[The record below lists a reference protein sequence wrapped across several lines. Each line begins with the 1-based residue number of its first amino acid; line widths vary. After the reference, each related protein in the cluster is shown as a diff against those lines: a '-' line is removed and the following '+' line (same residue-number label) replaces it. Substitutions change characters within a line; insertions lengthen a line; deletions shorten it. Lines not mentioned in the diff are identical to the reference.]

1 MRVTR
6 IFDLLDQYKEKYP
19 DQNYV
24 LAGKVNHEWVKYT
37 LQEYIDKA
45 NTVSYAFLAK
55 GIKPGDKIGVIS
67 ANRPEWNFFDMGIM
81 QMGAVSVPIY
91 PTISDADYV
100 HILNHAEIAYLF
112 VDSKELVRRLEPI
125 LEKVPHFKEIICLEK
140 AEKAILLS
148 DFYKLGEEN
157 QAPETLKQ
165 LKDAV
170 KPEDVA
176 TMIYTSGTTGLPK
189 GVMLSHNNICSQL
202 DSLYVIPSSWSN
214 VGLSFLPL
222 CHAYERIIIYVY
234 HYLGFTIWYAENLG
248 TIAENIKEVH
258 PTMMTCVPR
267 VLEKMYD
274 KLYLAG
280 KKQKGFKKSLYY
292 WAFNL
297 AKQYKQDDNSAW
309 YKLKFKLA
317 DRLIYSKWREAIGGH
332 FDIVVSGGAAIQKHQ
347 AAFFNA
353 IGMPIFEGYG
363 LSETSPVIA
372 VSQRGKGKRVAG
384 TVGPA
389 LPGVEIKIAENDEII
404 CRGPNVM
411 LGYYK
416 DPEQT
421 AEVIDKDGW
430 FHTGDTGKLTPEGL
444 LIITGRLK
452 HIFKTSFGKYINPFL
467 IEEQFCKSPFI
478 ENMVVLGEN
487 QKYAAALI
495 NPDMTYLKDFCKR
508 HEIALSADGQ
518 LTNNP
523 QVLAIYNRE
532 LKKFNPLFAHY
543 EQIKNYTLITDE
555 WSVQNGILTP
565 TLKVKRKVI
574 KEKYKE
580 QIDGLFADKLGEK

>member
-1 MRVTR
+1 
-6 IFDLLDQYKEKYP
+6 
-19 DQNYV
+19 
-24 LAGKVNHEWVKYT
+24 
-37 LQEYIDKA
+37 
-45 NTVSYAFLAK
+45 
-55 GIKPGDKIGVIS
+55 
-67 ANRPEWNFFDMGIM
+67 
-81 QMGAVSVPIY
+81 
-91 PTISDADYV
+91 
-100 HILNHAEIAYLF
+100 
-112 VDSKELVRRLEPI
+112 
-125 LEKVPHFKEIICLEK
+125 
-140 AEKAILLS
+140 
-148 DFYKLGEEN
+148 
-157 QAPETLKQ
+157 
-165 LKDAV
+165 
-170 KPEDVA
+170 
-176 TMIYTSGTTGLPK
+176 
-189 GVMLSHNNICSQL
+189 
-202 DSLYVIPSSWSN
+202 
-214 VGLSFLPL
+214 
-222 CHAYERIIIYVY
+222 
-234 HYLGFTIWYAENLG
+234 
-248 TIAENIKEVH
+248 
-258 PTMMTCVPR
+258 
-267 VLEKMYD
+267 
-274 KLYLAG
+274 
-280 KKQKGFKKSLYY
+280 
-292 WAFNL
+292 
-297 AKQYKQDDNSAW
+297 
-309 YKLKFKLA
+309 
-317 DRLIYSKWREAIGGH
+317 
-332 FDIVVSGGAAIQKHQ
+332 
-347 AAFFNA
+347 
-353 IGMPIFEGYG
+353 MPIFEGYG